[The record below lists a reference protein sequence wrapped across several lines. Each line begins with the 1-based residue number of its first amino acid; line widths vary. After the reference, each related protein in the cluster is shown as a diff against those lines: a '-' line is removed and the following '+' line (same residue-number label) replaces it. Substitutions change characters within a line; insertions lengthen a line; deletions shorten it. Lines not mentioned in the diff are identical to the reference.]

1 MRNGEATSPLT
12 EGGDAPGRRRRLG
25 EPGVATCVALVGVVA
40 AFFQL
45 FWGEH
50 IGLADNGDGFRLMC
64 HFDLARRVDV
74 LQSRVVLHYAPVT
87 YGCRPEVAY
96 VSSQQWLAWPVVR
109 AYQLRYESGFDLRA
123 LGVLHSALF
132 GLLLA
137 ALYRALPG
145 PRRARVV
152 AVVVAGVLLAD
163 VAFVAYF
170 VSPFS
175 EPAAFLGLLAVVA
188 ATAWYVRAA
197 GTPWLPLV
205 LLTLAT
211 VFLVLA
217 KSQTFVFALLVV
229 PVLLSRT
236 VETRMLSG
244 PWRGRVAPAA
254 AGVVL
259 LATAAGNLLQQPSFF
274 AEVNNHNLVFH
285 TLLVDSPDP
294 ESVLRSLGVA
304 EDLVRYRG
312 TGYFALEPRQRD
324 VDAQYQQFHRQ
335 VDRRDLLVYLATQP
349 RHWPQLLGAG
359 AEAVSELRPEDLS
372 NYPTPRPRDD
382 RLAPRPNPTERL
394 LGWLAPVSWPLL
406 PVVWL
411 AALVA
416 GALALFRRSMGTE
429 GRALG
434 AACYLLGAAALSQ
447 VVIAVVGDGYYE
459 LVKHTVLS
467 GYATALLLAV
477 GAGALAS
484 ALGRRLPRRRADEAA
499 AGEEPAERQA
509 QERGKRQRDDDDR
522 DSRPT
527 EANAH
532 VPPAA
537 RHASPPRL
545 PIV

>member
-1 MRNGEATSPLT
+1 MPNGVDTSPVP
-12 EGGDAPGRRRRLG
+12 ERGDAPRRRRR
-25 EPGVATCVALVGVVA
+25 PPRDVIVVA
-40 AFFQL
+40 VIAVLGASAALLQL
-45 FWGEH
+45 FWGQH

-64 HFDLARRVDV
+64 HFDLVKRVDV
-74 LQSRVVLHYAPVT
+74 LQSRLVLHYAPVT
-87 YGCRPEVAY
+87 YGCRPELAY
-96 VSSQQWLAWPVVR
+96 VSSQQWLVWPVVR
-109 AYQLRYESGFDLRA
+109 AYRLRYESGFDLRA
-123 LGVLHSALF
+123 LGVLHSVLF

-152 AVVVAGVLLAD
+152 TVVVAGVLLAD

-175 EPAAFLGLLAVVA
+175 EPATFLGLLAVVA
-188 ATAWYVRAA
+188 AAAGYVRAA
-197 GTPWLPLV
+197 GTPWGPLL

-211 VFLVLA
+211 AFLVLA

-236 VETRMLSG
+236 VETRTLSG

-254 AGVVL
+254 ACVVL
-259 LATAAGNLLQQPSFF
+259 LVTAAGNLLQQPSFF
-274 AEVNNHNLVFH
+274 VEVNNHNLVFH
-285 TLLVDSPDP
+285 TLLVDSPEP
-294 ESVLRSLGVA
+294 ESVLRSLGVP

-312 TGYFALEPRQRD
+312 TGYFALDPQQRD
-324 VDAQYQQFHRQ
+324 SDPQYQRFHSQ
-335 VDRRDLLVYLATQP
+335 VDRRDLLVYVATQP
-349 RHWPQLLGAG
+349 RHWPQLLRAG

-394 LGWLAPVSWPLL
+394 LGWLGPVSWPLF

-416 GALALFRRSMGTE
+416 GALALFRRSMGRG

-434 AACYLLGAAALSQ
+434 AVCYLLGAAALSQ

-484 ALGRRLPRRRADEAA
+484 ALGRRRPRRRADGAA
-499 AGEEPAERQA
+499 AGDAPVAGDA
-509 QERGKRQRDDDDR
+509 
-522 DSRPT
+522 
-527 EANAH
+527 
-532 VPPAA
+532 PAA
-537 RHASPPRL
+537 GRRP
-545 PIV
+545 

>member
-1 MRNGEATSPLT
+1 MHNADGPSP
-12 EGGDAPGRRRRLG
+12 EGRRPPGGRRWRVGEVRIAVGLG
-25 EPGVATCVALVGVVA
+25 VLGALAVLL
-40 AFFQL
+40 QL
-45 FWGEH
+45 FWGQH

-64 HFDLARRVDV
+64 HFDLVKRVDV

-87 YGCRPEVAY
+87 YGCRPELAY
-96 VSSQQWLAWPVVR
+96 LSSQQWLVWPVVR
-109 AYQLRYESGFDLRA
+109 AYQLRYASGFDLRA

-170 VSPFS
+170 VSPYS
-175 EPAAFLGLLAVVA
+175 EPATFLGLLAVVA

-197 GTPWLPLV
+197 GTPWVPL
-205 LLTLAT
+205 LALTFAA

-217 KSQTFVFALLVV
+217 KSQTFVFAVLLV

-236 VETRMLSG
+236 VETPTFSG

-254 AGVVL
+254 ACVVL
-259 LATAAGNLLQQPSFF
+259 LATAAGNLVQQPRFF

-285 TLLVDSPDP
+285 TLLVDAPEP
-294 ESVLRSLGVA
+294 ESVLRSLGVS
-304 EDLVRYRG
+304 EELVRYRG
-312 TGYFALEPRQRD
+312 TGYFDLDPRQRD
-324 VDAQYQQFHRQ
+324 ADPEYEQFHRQ
-335 VDRRDLLVYLATQP
+335 VDRRDLLVYLATQS
-349 RHWPQLLGAG
+349 RHWPQLLRAG
-359 AEAVSELRPEDLS
+359 AEAVSELRPQDLS
-372 NYPTPRPRDD
+372 NYPTPRKSDD
-382 RLAPRPNPTERL
+382 RVAPRPNPTERL
-394 LGWLAPVSWPLL
+394 LGWLAPVSWPLF

-416 GALALFRRSMGTE
+416 GALALLRRSMGRE

-434 AACYLLGAAALSQ
+434 AVCYLLGGAALSQ

-477 GAGALAS
+477 GAGALVPV
-484 ALGRRLPRRRADEAA
+484 LGRRRGRR
-499 AGEEPAERQA
+499 
-509 QERGKRQRDDDDR
+509 
-522 DSRPT
+522 
-527 EANAH
+527 
-532 VPPAA
+532 
-537 RHASPPRL
+537 
-545 PIV
+545 